1 MSLSHTQYLTLL
13 HTNDFFT
20 RTGNRDNYSLVRRD
34 ILHEEAIQGA
44 SLAGHSRA
52 LWRYGIRCIIRNIRR
67 LKCTYNRAYLHSMWT
82 QGQQYL
88 QLYADQL
95 RGLALTDAQQTTLRD
110 CENALPTLTVLV
122 WRTLAEAQVMQVGAS
137 LPSHVAHLHP
147 AATVVLLQLQ
157 RQSGGAAVAAV
168 FGAGGTASGLCEDTR
183 PRQHQRDQV
192 SAGRRRD
199 AEYGTRHGG
208 RWSEGVR
215 AGRENQIEQ
224 TLRRA
229 SSRTRPLLHLHEQYE
244 DDAARPVR
252 RVGSRSGHH
261 ERGGEGLHQYAP
273 QTEVS
278 SATQRGLLHKW
289 DFSSLRTLGDSRLY
303 LDKRD
308 MIQLRL
314 RYGNALYVYGN
325 INNVDVFWNMPS
337 ILKIASF
344 FDNPNKPLPQPPK
357 HTTTVPTDVPQIF
370 TVLTYLYTV
379 HPSLTVDNLHLYV
392 LSDASDADASMM
404 VVSVPEIHLRGR
416 RRLGRSR

>member
-44 SLAGHSRA
+44 SLAGHPRA

-183 PRQHQRDQV
+183 SRQHQRDQV

-208 RWSEGVR
+208 
-215 AGRENQIEQ
+215 
-224 TLRRA
+224 
-229 SSRTRPLLHLHEQYE
+229 
-244 DDAARPVR
+244 
-252 RVGSRSGHH
+252 
-261 ERGGEGLHQYAP
+261 
-273 QTEVS
+273 
-278 SATQRGLLHKW
+278 
-289 DFSSLRTLGDSRLY
+289 
-303 LDKRD
+303 
-308 MIQLRL
+308 
-314 RYGNALYVYGN
+314 
-325 INNVDVFWNMPS
+325 
-337 ILKIASF
+337 
-344 FDNPNKPLPQPPK
+344 
-357 HTTTVPTDVPQIF
+357 
-370 TVLTYLYTV
+370 
-379 HPSLTVDNLHLYV
+379 
-392 LSDASDADASMM
+392 
-404 VVSVPEIHLRGR
+404 
-416 RRLGRSR
+416 